1 MPSFL
6 KIQGFVFDT
15 QALKDAYLAVPPA
28 ARSSNTGY
36 DEAALEALIRY
47 FADWWPSRE
56 ESLMASPGE
65 TLESLSGDEKRE
77 LYNEF
82 TKQLA
87 RNLEEQYSRD
97 IDQEKFEGFLHRIT
111 QQPLPKPLGT
121 FFLRWLWRFS
131 KQLHEYDQTLF
142 SDTDQVESPGE
153 SEIDSPDAVGLIPAI
168 HRLPGEYLET
178 KHAQYE
184 GDIKVNQIRFS
195 ALEQI
200 RKQGSLSESDL
211 QTFVDEE
218 NSKYDTDIMR
228 AFDSFSV
235 LGQLYFDYFRPRVSA
250 YLDDITSALIEEVG
264 IDESTAHVVDFLA
277 PRNILSDDAWFAI
290 YPESRGSKGNAYQL
304 FMGIQWDGVRYGL
317 YVGDDLREDGWQ
329 DRVDI
334 DTITET
340 DALTLDLLIDK
351 FDEVLPEY
359 YRLNEIQSVDPPERP
374 PDDVVET
381 VTRQLESAKQVVFY
395 GPPGTGKTF
404 EAKRFA
410 EWWVFDQSDGKPR
423 DEQVESVTFHPSFS
437 YEDFIEGL
445 TAEATEE
452 GDVQYQIEDGVLKRV
467 AERAQ
472 RAYDQTQDSKSDSDG
487 FGGSREAPPYVLII
501 DEINRGN
508 LAQIFGEVIT
518 LLEADKRGSFEISL
532 AHSGEQFSL
541 PPNLYVI
548 GTMNTADQSI
558 ALVDTALRRRFR
570 FVDFPPNLDVIWQE
584 YQVEAR
590 TPTDAVTQPG
600 AAGSRREQLLGASV
614 EAISELNT
622 RILHAP
628 ELGKGK
634 QLGHTYLL
642 GHDSAIDVV
651 DAWRY
656 DILPQLEEYYFGQ
669 FDRLQNDL
677 LTETG
682 DRLIDWETEQIRSF
696 NAESLYTALCQIARI
711 NDPVPLVDGAEVVVS
726 DGDGTSLEAQD
737 SWAAGEKTK
746 EAFRERIQ
754 RNLNQ
759 QAAERV
765 ERLLDVG
772 EDLGWVDTGRGDQ
785 YPTAQLKTD
794 DIDPGVGVIQI
805 NQDGEMDFRWDWLSG
820 REENSLT
827 PEFID
832 EAASVFDVIDGYEHT
847 WNPDEEEF
855 ESPTLDVAMLSD
867 EEMDALVE
875 GIQSFAQRAAN
886 HDE

>member
-1 MPSFL
+1 
-6 KIQGFVFDT
+6 
-15 QALKDAYLAVPPA
+15 
-28 ARSSNTGY
+28 
-36 DEAALEALIRY
+36 
-47 FADWWPSRE
+47 
-56 ESLMASPGE
+56 
-65 TLESLSGDEKRE
+65 
-77 LYNEF
+77 
-82 TKQLA
+82 
-87 RNLEEQYSRD
+87 
-97 IDQEKFEGFLHRIT
+97 
-111 QQPLPKPLGT
+111 
-121 FFLRWLWRFS
+121 
-131 KQLHEYDQTLF
+131 
-142 SDTDQVESPGE
+142 
-153 SEIDSPDAVGLIPAI
+153 
-168 HRLPGEYLET
+168 
-178 KHAQYE
+178 
-184 GDIKVNQIRFS
+184 
-195 ALEQI
+195 
-200 RKQGSLSESDL
+200 
-211 QTFVDEE
+211 
-218 NSKYDTDIMR
+218 
-228 AFDSFSV
+228 
-235 LGQLYFDYFRPRVSA
+235 
-250 YLDDITSALIEEVG
+250 
-264 IDESTAHVVDFLA
+264 
-277 PRNILSDDAWFAI
+277 
-290 YPESRGSKGNAYQL
+290 
-304 FMGIQWDGVRYGL
+304 
-317 YVGDDLREDGWQ
+317 
-329 DRVDI
+329 VDI

-805 NQDGEMDFRWDWLSG
+805 NQDGEIDFRWDWLSG
-820 REENSLT
+820 REENSL
-827 PEFID
+827 PPQFID